1 MIEYPDMRLCHVL
14 LRRMSSNFQGPRREQ
29 PSQSVPRSG
38 EVPETVG
45 RASEGLSSR
54 PLEDDEGSDE
64 HPTLTLE

>member
-1 MIEYPDMRLCHVL
+1 
-14 LRRMSSNFQGPRREQ
+14 MSSDFQGPRREQ

-54 PLEDDEGSDE
+54 PLEDDGGSDE
-64 HPTLTLE
+64 HPTLTLESV